1 MVIRWRCSCY
11 HLLHTL
17 QCEYEH
23 IRRKAAVANI
33 SGLARSA
40 QYSGQQLTWNIAR
53 LLLLQLGRFVKLPA
67 EAVLRH
73 SKNFPVIFSI
83 FR

>member
-53 LLLLQLGRFVKLPA
+53 LLLLGSLVKFPA
-67 EAVLRH
+67 EAILLFSPL
-73 SKNFPVIFSI
+73 SKFPVILHV
-83 FR
+83 

>member
-1 MVIRWRCSCY
+1 MVIIWRCSCY

-33 SGLARSA
+33 LGLARSA

-53 LLLLQLGRFVKLPA
+53 LLLLLGILVKRGNL
-67 EAVLRH
+67 H
-73 SKNFPVIFSI
+73 K
-83 FR
+83 

>member
-33 SGLARSA
+33 LGLAGSA
-40 QYSGQQLTWNIAR
+40 PDSGQQLTWNIAR
-53 LLLLQLGRFVKLPA
+53 LLLLGRLVKRGNLHKPFSH
-67 EAVLRH
+67 LCH
-73 SKNFPVIFSI
+73 S
-83 FR
+83 

>member
-1 MVIRWRCSCY
+1 MVIIWRCSCY

-33 SGLARSA
+33 LGLAGSA

-53 LLLLQLGRFVKLPA
+53 LLLLLGRLVKLGN
-67 EAVLRH
+67 LH
-73 SKNFPVIFSI
+73 K
-83 FR
+83 